1 MSIRKCLLFN
11 LKVHIIIPKF
21 NLRGGDMREVDLSGI
36 GKRIQNRRKQQ
47 GYTQEQLAELM
58 NVSIQMVSNLE
69 RGNKAI
75 RIDNLIN
82 LSQILDISTDYI
94 LTGKETTDDIEA
106 LTSRIAQLPAKDR
119 KMIEMLV
126 EYCLTETSAQEN
138 R

>member
-1 MSIRKCLLFN
+1 MSTYKCLLFN

-21 NLRGGDMREVDLSGI
+21 NKRGENMGEVDLNGI

-47 GYTQEQLAELM
+47 GYTQEQLAEMM

-75 RIDNLIN
+75 RIDNLVN

-94 LTGKETTDDIEA
+94 LTGKETKEDIEA
-106 LTSRIAQLPAKDR
+106 LTARIAQLSPKDR
-119 KMIEMLV
+119 KIIEMLV
-126 EYCLTETSAQEN
+126 EYCLAEN
-138 R
+138 E

>member
-1 MSIRKCLLFN
+1 MN
-11 LKVHIIIPKF
+11 
-21 NLRGGDMREVDLSGI
+21 GADLTGI
-36 GKRIQNRRKQQ
+36 GKRIQIRRKQQ
-47 GYTQEQLAELM
+47 GYTQEQLAEMM

-94 LTGKETTDDIEA
+94 LTGKETAEDLGA
-106 LTSRIAQLPAKDR
+106 VTSRLARLPAKDR

-126 EYCLTETSAQEN
+126 EYCLTENT
-138 R
+138 

>member
-1 MSIRKCLLFN
+1 MSK
-11 LKVHIIIPKF
+11 
-21 NLRGGDMREVDLSGI
+21 VDLIGI

-47 GYTQEQLAELM
+47 GYTQEQLAEMM

-106 LTSRIAQLPAKDR
+106 LTSRVSQLPIKER

-126 EYCLTETSAQEN
+126 DYCLTENPPQEKC
-138 R
+138 